1 MYGRVSGD
9 VWVWSPEHLEGVVSN
24 EGTVVQ
30 LQDLQGFETSS
41 AHQVTDP
48 VVCDPFAVRE
58 GLERATERER
68 ERERERLKC
77 GKTRVI
83 NIYLIYQALKV
94 WTIQCQRR

>member
-1 MYGRVSGD
+1 
-9 VWVWSPEHLEGVVSN
+9 VVSN

-68 ERERERLKC
+68 ERERETEMWQNEGDQYLF
-77 GKTRVI
+77 
-83 NIYLIYQALKV
+83 NIPGSEGLDNSV
-94 WTIQCQRR
+94 PTTITSDL